1 MPYVHIVI
9 GLALIEFFYFGWKV
23 SRARTRYQISAPAI
37 SGNEIFER
45 YLRVQMNT
53 LEMLVI
59 FIPSILIF
67 STYLNPQ
74 LGATIGAVFIVGRLV
89 YLLTYVKDPRTR
101 AIGFGLSAAPTLLL
115 LIGGIVG
122 AVRATL
128 L

>member
-23 SRARTRYQISAPAI
+23 SRARTRYKISAPAI

-45 YLRVQMNT
+45 YFRVQMNT

-67 STYLNPQ
+67 STYMSPHL
-74 LGATIGAVFIVGRLV
+74 AAAIGAVFIIGRLV

-101 AIGFGLSAAPTLLL
+101 AIGFGLSATPTLFL

-122 AVRATL
+122 AVRAAL